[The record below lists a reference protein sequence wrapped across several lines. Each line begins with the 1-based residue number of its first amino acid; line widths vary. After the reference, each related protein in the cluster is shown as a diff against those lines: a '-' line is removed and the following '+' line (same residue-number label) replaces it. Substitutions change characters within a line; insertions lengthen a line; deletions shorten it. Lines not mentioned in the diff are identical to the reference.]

1 MGTGLVSACGAE
13 THVSMCG
20 VDTCVGVC
28 PCVSVCGTG
37 TCAPFQ
43 AVHFSAL
50 LPALEISWE
59 SLCHCEAQCLSL
71 SVPNRF

>member
-1 MGTGLVSACGAE
+1 MCRC
-13 THVSMCG
+13 VSMCG
-20 VDTCVGVC
+20 MDMCVGVC
-28 PCVSVCGTG
+28 PCVSMCGAETRVLGCVHVCLCVERG
-37 TCAPFQ
+37 P
-43 AVHFSAL
+43 VHFSAL